1 MTELLSKAFEQAV
14 KLPQALQDEIA
25 EQLLEDIEGELKWDE
40 TLAKSHD
47 KLAKLADQAL
57 KESKAGRTQKMGFDE
72 L

>member
-14 KLPQALQDEIA
+14 KLPQTLQNEIA

-57 KESKAGRTQKMGFDE
+57 KEFKTGRTQKMGFDE